1 MKKIEAEELAVKK
14 VDVIIEYITQILS
27 DKNKVDSV
35 INFSTAKIE
44 ENNMSTI
51 DIYVPV
57 KNFERHINLG
67 ITSDHL
73 NVIYKEFLDRIPNTF
88 FTHDTIGV
96 SRFYSMRTS
105 QEQFDGIDAINLVG
119 SKIKINMS
127 NIDKEISDEYNK
139 KYDEFVMNLNSHK
152 TL

>member
-1 MKKIEAEELAVKK
+1 MKKIEAEELAVQK
-14 VDVIIEYITQILS
+14 VDVIIEYIAQILS
-27 DKNKVDSV
+27 DKNKVDSMM
-35 INFSTAKIE
+35 NFSTAKIDG
-44 ENNMSTI
+44 NNMSTI

-57 KNFERHINLG
+57 KDFERHINLG

-96 SRFYSMRTS
+96 SRFYNIRTS
-105 QEQFDGIDAINLVG
+105 QGQFDGIIASNIIG

-127 NIDKEISDEYNK
+127 NIDRNISEDYNK
-139 KYDEFVMNLNSHK
+139 KYDDFVNNINNK

>member
-44 ENNMSTI
+44 GNNMSTI

-57 KNFERHINLG
+57 KDFERHINLG

-105 QEQFDGIDAINLVG
+105 QEQFDGIDAINIVG

-127 NIDKEISDEYNK
+127 NIDKEISDKYNK